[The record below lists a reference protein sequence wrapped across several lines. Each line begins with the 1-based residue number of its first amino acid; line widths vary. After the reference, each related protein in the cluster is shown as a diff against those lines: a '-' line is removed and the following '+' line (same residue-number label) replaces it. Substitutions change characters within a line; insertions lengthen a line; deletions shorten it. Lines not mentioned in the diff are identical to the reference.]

1 MHHYLP
7 NTTIFAMSWKQRPPK
22 CWVSDWLTFWLA
34 DFLTCWLSYWL
45 IGWLTDWLTGRHVNR
60 LIDWHYLLT
69 KILVNWLADWLNY
82 WRADLLKLIDWQSHT
97 DQLIMIAGSL
107 TNWLDWLADI
117 LRFILRKEW
126 RLLIVNRDYWLLMK
140 MVNFSF

>member
-1 MHHYLP
+1 MHRYLP

-34 DFLTCWLSYWL
+34 DWVTYWSDD
-45 IGWLTDWLTGRHVNR
+45 WLTDWLTGWHVHR
-60 LIDWHYLLT
+60 LIDWHDLLT
-69 KILVNWLADWLNY
+69 NILVNCLADWLNY
-82 WRADLLKLIDWQSHT
+82 WLAVLLKLFDWQSHT
-97 DQLIMIAGSL
+97 DRLIMIAGSL
-107 TNWLDWLADI
+107 TNWHDWLADI
-117 LRFILRKEW
+117 QRFMLRKES